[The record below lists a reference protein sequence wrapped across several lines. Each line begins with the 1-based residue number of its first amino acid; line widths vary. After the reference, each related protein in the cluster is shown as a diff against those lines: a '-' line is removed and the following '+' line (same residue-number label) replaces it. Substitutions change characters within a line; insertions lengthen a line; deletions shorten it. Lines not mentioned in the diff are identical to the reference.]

1 MPEASLAMP
10 TVEALAGLPGGPSNA
25 VPEGNPSLISRALSI
40 GTLRSVKV
48 ELLYWEGCPSYPEAR
63 ELLEDVL
70 EDSTQFELR
79 EIKTQEDA
87 EALHFP
93 GSPTIRVDGVDI
105 DPEGA
110 LSRPALACRIYHLA
124 NGQVSPVPSREMVE
138 SAVR

>member
-1 MPEASLAMP
+1 MPRYASSSHG
-10 TVEALAGLPGGPSNA
+10 GLPGGPSNA
-25 VPEGNPSLISRALSI
+25 APERNSGLISLALSI

-48 ELLYWEGCPSYPEAR
+48 ELLYWAGCPSYPEVR

-70 EDSTQFELR
+70 EDSTKFELR
-79 EIKTQEDA
+79 EVKTQEDA
-87 EALHFP
+87 EVLHFP

-124 NGQVSPVPSREMVE
+124 NGAVSPVPSREMVE